1 MLRSPCSFFAFLF
14 TSVLVAQGPDVT
26 CWQVNPGAETGYG
39 GYLTNVLEVHYTT
52 ADVYVACTCIPG
64 YDIGPWTG
72 NPNTPAN
79 QDFTFKITRNPV
91 PNTGT
96 LVNTPLGHIGVWR
109 NGVSIFNA
117 RDGMSYNNQGV
128 WNRDA
133 LVFEGSSFDACL
145 GHPAPNGEYHHHV
158 NPSCLYN
165 AGDDTEHARLI
176 GYAFDGFP
184 IYGAYGFANTDGTG
198 GIARMRSSYRLRD
211 ITARTT
217 LPNGT
222 TLNPGQYGPAIG
234 GQYALGAFVEDYEFV
249 PGLGDLDVHNGRFCV
264 TPEYP
269 DGIYAYFVTIDAEGA
284 PAYPYVLGP
293 TYYGTVQPGN
303 TGPQSGH
310 NTVPG
315 GAVQYDPWST
325 GFDEQVKAHANVEVF
340 PVPSTADVTVRLS
353 DGSLARV
360 EMLDALGRR
369 VKERT
374 VQASSVTLG
383 MERLAPGS
391 YVLRITLADGTRL
404 ERVVVKQ

>member
-1 MLRSPCSFFAFLF
+1 M
-14 TSVLVAQGPDVT
+14 TS
-26 CWQVNPGAETGYG
+26 WQVNPGAETGFG
-39 GYLTNVLEVHYTT
+39 GYLTNVIEVHYTT

-64 YDIGPWTG
+64 YDIGPWAG

-79 QDFTFKITRNPV
+79 QDFTFKITRHPV

-96 LVNTPLGHIGVWR
+96 LVATPLGHIGVWR

-117 RDGMSYNNQGV
+117 RDGMSYNNQGI

-165 AGDDTEHARLI
+165 AGDDSEHARLL
-176 GYAFDGFP
+176 GHAFDGFP
-184 IYGAYGFANTDGTG
+184 IYGAHGFANTDGTG
-198 GIARMRSSYRLRD
+198 GIARIRSSYRLRD
-211 ITARTT
+211 ITTRTT

-222 TLNPGQYGPAIG
+222 ALNPGQYGPAIG
-234 GQYALGAFVEDYEFV
+234 GQYALGAFLEDYEFV
-249 PGLGDLDVHNGRFCV
+249 AGSGDLDVHNGRFCV

-269 DGIYAYFVTIDAEGA
+269 DGVYAYFVTIDADGD

-315 GAVQYDPWST
+315 GAVLYDPWTT
-325 GFDEQVKAHANVEVF
+325 GLNEQAKADVGLEVF
-340 PVPSTADVTVRLS
+340 PVPAVAEVTVRVAE
-353 DGSLARV
+353 GSLARV
-360 EMLDALGRR
+360 ELYDAWGHRIQELSATG
-369 VKERT
+369 
-374 VQASSVTLG
+374 SSITFGTEGLPQG
-383 MERLAPGS
+383 T
-391 YVLRITLADGTRL
+391 YVLRITLADGTRS
-404 ERVVVKQ
+404 ERMLVKY